1 MLSVLASR
9 HTHVY
14 KKFPEFNILPEI
26 VWQGLN
32 RPGSAISD
40 MDTLTQGNKDQQRF
54 RDDKVWHRKPQ
65 IDEYVEANTKL
76 RFANYKP
83 GKSSNELYK
92 AIATEI
98 SLLRKNGY
106 IKDWSA
112 PNIRDGVWRLNA
124 EKLGRYTEAKAKQE
138 MRERNFHADLAKTTI
153 YVRTKQ
159 MEFRKILLNQY
170 QKCLFCGFALE
181 RYVVAA
187 HIVPYY
193 IMRAKHPD
201 DAMNPIDGL
210 LLCRLCDVAFE
221 HGSIILEP
229 DYEISVGSEL
239 ENTENK
245 TIESWVEN
253 INRRIEIDNDVEYQP
268 SPDYLKEKK
277 LLVGNKSRQEDMGA
291 IGL

>member
-1 MLSVLASR
+1 MVSR
-9 HTHVY
+9 HTHIY

-26 VWQGLN
+26 VWQALN
-32 RPGSAISD
+32 QPGSAISD
-40 MDTLTQGNKDQQRF
+40 IDKPLTPGNKDQHRF
-54 RDDKVWHRKPQ
+54 KDDKVWHRKPQ
-65 IDEYVEANTKL
+65 IDRYVEEHTDL
-76 RFANYKP
+76 RFANYQL
-83 GKSSNELYK
+83 GNSRNELYK

-112 PNIRDGVWRLNA
+112 PNIRDGVWRLNSK
-124 EKLGRYTEAKAKQE
+124 KLDEYTEAKAKQE
-138 MRERNFHADLAKTTI
+138 MKERNFHADLAKMTI

-159 MEFRKILLNQY
+159 IEFRKILLKQY

-193 IMRAKHPD
+193 IMRAKHPY

-229 DYEISVGSEL
+229 DYEISVGAEL
-239 ENTENK
+239 ENTENE
-245 TIESWVEN
+245 TIESWVGN
-253 INRRIEIDNDVEYQP
+253 INDRIEIDSDVEYRP

-277 LLVGNKSRQEDMGA
+277 LLVLKS
-291 IGL
+291 